1 MYSNAPFSASALEY
15 TMESLDDGP
24 DKEQR
29 HSQEVPKAGFTEV
42 CIDKIQ
48 MGLGCVNSWGA
59 WPCKEYQ
66 MPYQNYD
73 FSFVIRPVR

>member
-1 MYSNAPFSASALEY
+1 
-15 TMESLDDGP
+15 MECKSLNYLTEDLSSGN
-24 DKEQR
+24 DKYAVQR
-29 HSQEVPKAGFTEV
+29 HSGDLTPRDLTTVHVAQK
-42 CIDKIQ
+42 Q
-48 MGLGCVNSWGA
+48 MGMGCVNSWGA